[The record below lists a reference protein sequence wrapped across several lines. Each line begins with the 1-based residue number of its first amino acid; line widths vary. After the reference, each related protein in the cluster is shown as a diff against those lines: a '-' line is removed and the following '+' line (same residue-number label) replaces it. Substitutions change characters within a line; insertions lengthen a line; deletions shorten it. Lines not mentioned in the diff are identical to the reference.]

1 MIQLPDNIQ
10 NSVLGFSKL
19 PGVGEK
25 TARRQV
31 MAMTKWNAQEIS
43 EFSNSLQSL
52 NDLRFCTEC
61 GMFCEED
68 TCTICE
74 QDERKHAEI
83 ICEKSNSRLTSLR
96 KRVLELVWA
105 RHSPMKAYD
114 LLNELQKED
123 PSAKPPT
130 IYRTLDFLLE
140 HGLVHKIHRLNSYV
154 GCVDPNEKKP
164 CFFLICK
171 VCDKV
176 TESHNNSYY
185 KLLNEVSEN
194 FNFQITYRNFKE

>member
-25 TARRQV
+25 TALRQV

-83 ICEKSNSRLTSLR
+83 ICVVENINDLMAIEKSNTFRGLYHILGGVLNPLAGIGPDQLKVDRLVDRVKKYNIKRIVLAINPSVEGDATCAYLKQVMPSVSAERIGFGIPIGGSLEFLDPLTIS
-96 KRVLELVWA
+96 KALEN
-105 RHSPMKAYD
+105 R
-114 LLNELQKED
+114 
-123 PSAKPPT
+123 
-130 IYRTLDFLLE
+130 
-140 HGLVHKIHRLNSYV
+140 
-154 GCVDPNEKKP
+154 
-164 CFFLICK
+164 
-171 VCDKV
+171 
-176 TESHNNSYY
+176 
-185 KLLNEVSEN
+185 KLL
-194 FNFQITYRNFKE
+194 